1 MESPSDITCAACRRV
16 RERPMARN
24 GSRRIPAGWKCL
36 EGQWWC
42 VACTR
47 ERFVLRAVA
56 LPVSGPVD
64 GTWAELR
71 EALHTAFAETTR
83 CANWLVTE
91 FYARDA
97 KREPADGRL
106 RAMPRVYLYPEA
118 RLRFPALASQT
129 LASLERQVL
138 ARYRAARLDL
148 VWRHAASLPTWRY
161 PMPLPVPARMW
172 TLERHAQRWCLSVRL
187 GDRRWLLRLRHGP
200 GMGRQLRLLDRVAA
214 GDIDA
219 GEATLYEM
227 AAHRSDHRSESA
239 PERRLMVKIVV
250 WLPRRVRA
258 TPASAD
264 LDHRR
269 PDRATAIISTSAE
282 AFLAV
287 RLAHE
292 TDRGRRDT
300 WTQRGEQV
308 RRWLAE
314 AKPRDRSAGLAST
327 PPIVARRRAA
337 RLRRSL
343 DDWTHRVGAHVIAW
357 AGRRGVTTLVWDD
370 RSPASAPAFPWR
382 RFVRTLTDKAQLA
395 GIEVAIAPDGSSDG
409 EPLIDG
415 HPQAEAG
422 ARPGTPAGRDRS
434 QERVKAPEIAGRSS
448 RRLRDDR
455 RERRAALSI
464 AGGRSSQ
471 REARTST
478 TDVQ

>member
-1 MESPSDITCAACRRV
+1 MRADVTADITCAACRRS

-24 GSRRIPAGWKCL
+24 GSRRVPAGWKWL

-42 VACTR
+42 AACR
-47 ERFVLRAVA
+47 RDRFVLRAVA

-71 EALHTAFAETTR
+71 PALHTAFAETTR

-91 FYARDA
+91 LHARDA
-97 KREPADGRL
+97 RREPADVRL

-118 RLRFPALASQT
+118 RVLFPALASQS
-129 LASLERQVL
+129 LATLERQVL
-138 ARYRAARLDL
+138 ARYRAMRLDL
-148 VWRHAASLPTWRY
+148 LWRHAVSLPTWRY
-161 PMPLPVPARMW
+161 PTPLPVPARMW
-172 TLERHAQRWCLSVRL
+172 RLERHAQRWCFSVHL
-187 GDRRWLLRLRHGP
+187 DDRRWLLRLRQGP

-214 GDIDA
+214 GDLDA

-227 AAHRSDHRSESA
+227 AAHRGDHRSESA
-239 PERRLMVKIVV
+239 PERRLMVKIAV

-264 LDHRR
+264 TALDGRR
-269 PDRATAIISTSAE
+269 LDAMAIVSTSAE

-287 RLAHE
+287 RLARE
-292 TDRGRRDT
+292 TDRGHRDA

-314 AKPRDRSAGLAST
+314 AKPHDRSPGLAGT

-337 RLRRSL
+337 RLRRRL
-343 DDWTHRVGAHVIAW
+343 HDWTHGVGAQVIAW
-357 AGRRGVTTLVWDD
+357 AVRRGVTTLVWDD

-382 RFVRTLTDKAQLA
+382 RFVRILTDKAHVEGIDVALA
-395 GIEVAIAPDGSSDG
+395 RDLRPDD
-409 EPLIDG
+409 EPPIDG
-415 HPQAEAG
+415 HPQAETG

-434 QERVKAPEIAGRSS
+434 QERVKAPEIAGRSVQAPPGRS
-448 RRLRDDR
+448 TRTARRAVDR
-455 RERRAALSI
+455 R
-464 AGGRSSQ
+464 GTQ
-471 REARTST
+471 QST
-478 TDVQ
+478 

>member
-1 MESPSDITCAACRRV
+1 VRRLPSFARAADGAKRR
-16 RERPMARN
+16 
-24 GSRRIPAGWKCL
+24 RRIPAGWKRL
-36 EGQWWC
+36 EGQWRC
-42 VACTR
+42 GACTR

-64 GTWAELR
+64 ATWAELR

-91 FYARDA
+91 LYARDA
-97 KREPADGRL
+97 KREPADARL

-118 RLRFPALASQT
+118 RLLFPALASQT

-161 PMPLPVPARMW
+161 PTPLPLPARMW

-200 GMGRQLRLLDRVAA
+200 GMERQLRLLDRVAA

-219 GEATLYEM
+219 GEATLYEI
-227 AAHRSDHRSESA
+227 AAHGSDHRSESA

-250 WLPRRVRA
+250 WLPRRVHA
-258 TPASAD
+258 TAASADID

-269 PDRATAIISTSAE
+269 LDGATAIVSTSAE

-292 TDRGRRDT
+292 TDLGRRDT

-314 AKPRDRSAGLAST
+314 AKPRDRSAGLART

-337 RLRRSL
+337 RLRRRL
-343 DDWTHRVGAHVIAW
+343 DDWTHRVGAHVVAW

-395 GIEVAIAPDGSSDG
+395 GIEVALARDGSSDG
-409 EPLIDG
+409 EPPNDG
-415 HPQAEAG
+415 PPQAEAG
-422 ARPGTPAGRDRS
+422 AGPGTPAGRDRS

-455 RERRAALSI
+455 RERRDALSI

-471 REARTST
+471 REVCASRP
-478 TDVQ
+478 QIR